1 MEKKTL
7 KKKHRKYDADFKAEA
22 LRQVSNGRSIPDVAK
37 SLGIAE
43 NLLYNWRAHQ
53 KSQLSTPDMN
63 TASELEQL
71 RKQLK
76 AVETE
81 RDILKKALYI
91 VGRIT

>member
-7 KKKHRKYDADFKAEA
+7 KKKHRKYDADFKSEA
-22 LRQVSNGRSIPDVAK
+22 LRQLSNGRSVPDVAK

-53 KSQLSTPDMN
+53 KSQMSATDLN
-63 TASELEQL
+63 AASELEQL

-76 AVETE
+76 SVETE
-81 RDILKKALYI
+81 RDILKKALHI

>member
-1 MEKKTL
+1 M
-7 KKKHRKYDADFKAEA
+7 
-22 LRQVSNGRSIPDVAK
+22 SNGRSIPDVAK

-43 NLLYNWRAHQ
+43 NLLYNWRSQQ
-53 KSQLSTPDMN
+53 KSQMSTFDEH

>member
-7 KKKHRKYDADFKAEA
+7 KKKHRKYDTAFKSEA
-22 LRQVSNGRSIPDVAK
+22 LQQVSNGRSIPEVAK

-53 KSQLSTPDMN
+53 KSQMSAADVIT
-63 TASELEQL
+63 TSELEQL

-81 RDILKKALYI
+81 RDILKKALHI

>member
-1 MEKKTL
+1 MEKKAL
-7 KKKHRKYDADFKAEA
+7 KKRHRKYDSDFKAEA
-22 LRQVSNGRSIPDVAK
+22 LRQVSNGRSIPEVAQ

-43 NLLYNWRAHQ
+43 NLLYNWRAQQ
-53 KSQLSTPDMN
+53 KSQMSTTDLN
-63 TASELEQL
+63 TTSELEQL

-81 RDILKKALYI
+81 RDILKKALHI

>member
-7 KKKHRKYDADFKAEA
+7 RKKHRKYDADFKSEA
-22 LRQVSNGRSIPDVAK
+22 LRQVGNGRSIPEVAK

-43 NLLYNWRAHQ
+43 NLLYNWRAQQ
-53 KSQLSTPDMN
+53 KSQMGATDGHA
-63 TASELEQL
+63 ASELEQL

>member
-53 KSQLSTPDMN
+53 KSQMSTTDMN
-63 TASELEQL
+63 TTSELELL

>member
-7 KKKHRKYDADFKAEA
+7 KKKHRKYDADFKSEA

-43 NLLYNWRAHQ
+43 NLLYNWRSHQ
-53 KSQLSTPDMN
+53 KSQMGTPDMN